1 MTSPA
6 RDERW
11 SAVSQ
16 GFHWLIVVLILVMAY
31 LGLTMV
37 DLRDTPHKVFMYM
50 LHKSIGISILGL
62 VALRLGW
69 RLYAGRPSEIPGIPG
84 WQARMAGLAHGALYL
99 LLFAVP
105 LSGWLLNSSTGFPLR
120 WFNLV
125 NLPPLASRS
134 DALHAVARPLH
145 EWLFWALVALALAHA
160 AAAIYH
166 HLFQRDDT
174 LVRMLP
180 RGWLRAPSA
189 DSDTEHTHA

>member
-1 MTSPA
+1 MTAPD
-6 RDERW
+6 RQRW
-11 SAVSQ
+11 SAISQ
-16 GFHWLIVVLILVMAY
+16 AFHWLIVALILVMAY

-37 DLRDTPHKVFMYM
+37 DLPDTPHKIFFYM
-50 LHKSIGISILGL
+50 LHKSTGMTILVLG
-62 VALRLGW
+62 VLRLAW
-69 RLYAGRPSEIPGIPG
+69 RLYAGRPAVLSGIPR
-84 WQARMAGLAHGALYL
+84 WQAHLATLTHGALYV
-99 LLFAVP
+99 LLFALP

-134 DALHAVARPLH
+134 DALHEVVRPLH
-145 EWLFWALVALALAHA
+145 EALFWALVVLALAHA

-189 DSDTEHTHA
+189 QAQTEHPHA